1 MQITSGINRGEKIL
15 SPVGLKI
22 RPTSNKVRSAIFNI
36 LRFDIAEKNFLDL
49 FAGTGA
55 IGIQAISEGASLSC
69 FVEMNFK
76 CVNTIKAN
84 LLKLEFNSK
93 SIIFKKKVEA
103 FLEEENELLSKF
115 DIVFMDPPYTYKY
128 QQYFDIISK
137 LLKYSK
143 DNSIFIIE
151 HSSNLELKSIVES
164 FAFNDYKLKNYGD
177 TNLSIFYRN

>member
-15 SPVGLKI
+15 SPVGIKI

-36 LRFDIAEKNFLDL
+36 LRFDIAGKNFLDL

-69 FVEMNFK
+69 FVEINYK
-76 CVNTIKAN
+76 CISTIKTN
-84 LLKLEFNSK
+84 LSKLEFNGK
-93 SIIFKKKVEA
+93 SILFKKKVET
-103 FLEEENELLSKF
+103 FLEEENELLNKF
-115 DIVFMDPPYTYKY
+115 DFIFMDPPYMYKY
-128 QQYFDIISK
+128 QQYFDIILK
-137 LLKYSK
+137 LIKYSK
-143 DNSIFIIE
+143 NNSIFIIE

-164 FAFNDYKLKNYGD
+164 FTFNDYKLKNYGD